1 MQIHTPL
8 SLACSVFAVALGIFL
23 FSRDLRSAATRAL
36 AALMLGIGWW
46 SFCEFVWNNAPTPAL
61 AMRWLHL
68 ASPGFLFAGA
78 FYLRFVLGV
87 ARENRPPRA
96 VGLLGLYG
104 PPLATMLAVLAGGRL
119 FERVTP
125 ASWGWAYWPSPLYY
139 PFLAHI
145 LVCFTIGIVLNVRY
159 LRSARTAG
167 ERRKGRLMLVATM
180 IPIVSGSLTDGIL
193 PSLGI
198 QTYRLGTAAATIMVS
213 LFIYAVLHYRLFLL
227 TPEAV
232 AAEVLGTIPDAV
244 FLVDTEGR
252 LRHMNAAASAMTGRA
267 PGRVE
272 EMRIGDI
279 IELDPRARAV
289 AGGPALLQ
297 DLREADAT
305 VRAADG
311 RRIPVLLNTSA
322 LLDDEGAFAGVVAV
336 AHDLRLMRNL
346 QAQLVQ
352 SEKMAA
358 VGQLAAGI
366 AHEINNPMT
375 YLSLNLQK
383 LREQTEALRKMS
395 GARFAPAWEAERG
408 GVAGP
413 PESLAAIRAI
423 EAEQP
428 REERFDEM
436 MEMLEESEE
445 GAARI
450 REIVQNMR
458 EFSHRGGAGPEPI
471 DLNGEADKALRLV
484 RKELDRAG
492 CLRRDLGQV
501 PPILGSSSEL
511 RQVLVNLLVNAAQAI
526 APGGAITLRT
536 RAESG
541 CGIVEVEDDGP
552 GVAAEALPYIFDPFY
567 TTKEVGKG
575 TGLGLTISYQ
585 LLQRMGGRITVR
597 PNPGGGTTFRVEL
610 PLAKS

>member
-1 MQIHTPL
+1 MPIHTPL
-8 SLACSVFAVALGIFL
+8 SLGCCILAAALGIFL
-23 FSRDLRSAATRAL
+23 LSREARSPAVRAL
-36 AALMLGIGWW
+36 ASLLLAIGWW
-46 SFCEFVWNNAPTPAL
+46 SFCEFIWNNAPTPEI

-68 ASPGFLFAGA
+68 ASPGFLFTGA
-78 FYLRFVLGV
+78 LYLRFVLGV
-87 ARENRPPRA
+87 VREDRPPRA
-96 VGLLGLYG
+96 AGLLGLYG
-104 PPLATMLAVLAGGRL
+104 PPVGTILAVLAGGAL
-119 FERVTP
+119 FERVTQ
-125 ASWGWAYWPSPLYY
+125 AAWGWAYWPSPLYV

-145 LVCFTIGIVLNVRY
+145 LLCFSIGIALNVRY
-159 LRSARTAG
+159 LRDARTSR
-167 ERRKGRLMLVATM
+167 ERRKARLMLVATM
-180 IPIVSGSLTDGIL
+180 IPIVSGSLTDGVL
-193 PSLGI
+193 PVLGI
-198 QTYRLGTAAATIMVS
+198 QTYRLGTATSTIMVS
-213 LFIYAVLHYRLFLL
+213 IFIYAVLRYRLFLL

-252 LRHMNAAASAMTGRA
+252 LRHVNAAAASMTGLA
-267 PGRVE
+267 PGRLE
-272 EMRIGDI
+272 RTRIGDVVEI
-279 IELDPRARAV
+279 DLRAQAA
-289 AGGPALLQ
+289 AGGPVLLQ
-297 DLREADAT
+297 DLREAEAT
-305 VRAADG
+305 LRAADG
-311 RRIPVLLNTSA
+311 RRMPVTLDTSA
-322 LLDDEGAFAGVVAV
+322 LLDEEGAFAGMVAV

-383 LREQTEALRKMS
+383 LREQTEALRKATEAQDALPDP
-395 GARFAPAWEAERG
+395 GARGDAARSGEAHGAG
-408 GVAGP
+408 GPNGTGP
-413 PESLAAIRAI
+413 SAR
-423 EAEQP
+423 
-428 REERFDEM
+428 ERFEEM
-436 MEMLEESEE
+436 MEMLDESAE

-458 EFSHRGGAGPEPI
+458 EFSHRGGTGPEPI
-471 DLNGEADKALRLV
+471 DLNGEAEKALRLV

-492 CLRRDLGQV
+492 TLRYDLGQV

-526 APGGAITLRT
+526 APGGTITLRT
-536 RAESG
+536 CSDSG
-541 CGIVEVEDDGP
+541 CGVVEVEDDGP
-552 GVAAEALPYIFDPFY
+552 GVAPEVLPYIFDPFY

-585 LLQRMGGRITVR
+585 LLQRMGGRIDVR
-597 PNPGGGTTFRVEL
+597 SRPDGGTTFRVAL